1 MATSWASSYSDS
13 DSDYGYDLSLED
25 EELLCGII
33 DSISPPSSAA
43 AAPSKST
50 SKSSYKTT
58 TTATPNATAPNPDS
72 IPVPAS
78 RPITAISAK
87 AVVAAELALQN
98 LTEDDLAF
106 DISEL
111 EPEPELETSYYYR
124 DEPDPE
130 IVDPVPRRQSLS
142 SKRRLSPSVAEDDA
156 GLASFISRTKAKS
169 TPTVVPDPEV
179 IYPDLSRALS
189 EAESTAA
196 FFAPQEA
203 PLPEVGDTE
212 SPRDTRAPILRF
224 RTSPRKTF
232 SVSDL
237 VAGAWCELQ
246 YYYTLSRLPG
256 GRKLPT
262 EAMKRGSGIHETL
275 EKQVYT
281 TVEVDIKKPED
292 AFGLKLWNII
302 QGLRT
307 LRDTGLTRELEVWGL
322 VDGNVVN
329 GVIDGLSYENPDP
342 QLEEEVLSSR
352 GSQSSQGSNSQQT
365 DYFPSSTPSTGSI
378 FITDVKTRGTKT
390 PPSRV
395 QTRGTIIQL
404 FLYHRFLS
412 EMASDKLDYLS
423 IFARYRLNPDQPFS
437 DAFMAQIGALHEE
450 VFSDDDGSSDFVS
463 AVSTTSKLP
472 PSEADSPSSDL
483 LEETM
488 KYRTLRSLLPLLKF
502 EIQLTFPRGASTLGQ
517 IVAVEYRYRAKTEAD
532 EANGAIICVNTHY
545 VEQETLDMYL
555 RDTMQWWRGE
565 REPRGVVL
573 EEAYKCHSCEFVH
586 DCEWRSKLDQEALRK
601 ARVRRKRTS
610 EKW

>member
-1 MATSWASSYSDS
+1 MATSWSGSYSDS
-13 DSDYGYDLSLED
+13 NSDYGYDLSLED

-33 DSISPPSSAA
+33 DSISPLSSV
-43 AAPSKST
+43 AAPTRSKFKTT
-50 SKSSYKTT
+50 SKTT
-58 TTATPNATAPNPDS
+58 TVASPDVIPAAPDA
-72 IPVPAS
+72 IPVPVS
-78 RPITAISAK
+78 RPIRAISTKA
-87 AVVAAELALQN
+87 AVVAELALEN

-111 EPEPELETSYYYR
+111 EPETSYCRY
-124 DEPDPE
+124 ESDPE
-130 IVDPVPRRQSLS
+130 IVDKVPRRQSFS

-156 GLASFISRTKAKS
+156 GLASYVSRTKAKS
-169 TPTVVPDPEV
+169 TPTVVPDPE
-179 IYPDLSRALS
+179 ISYPDLSRALS
-189 EAESTAA
+189 EAESTTA

-203 PLPEVGDTE
+203 PLAET
-212 SPRDTRAPILRF
+212 STATPRDTRAPILRF
-224 RTSPRKTF
+224 RTSPWKTF

-275 EKQVYT
+275 ERQVYT
-281 TVEVDIKKPED
+281 TVEVDVKRPED

-307 LRDTGLTRELEVWGL
+307 LRDTGLTRELEVWGM

-329 GVIDGLSYENPDP
+329 GVIDGLSYEHPDP

-352 GSQSSQGSNSQQT
+352 GSQSSQGSQSQQTGIT

-378 FITDVKTRGTKT
+378 FITDVKTRAVKY

-412 EMASDKLDYLS
+412 EMASDKLDYLA
-423 IFARYRLNPDQPFS
+423 IFSRYRLNPDQPFS

-450 VFSDDDGSSDFVS
+450 VFSDDGSSDFVS
-463 AVSTTSKLP
+463 AVSTASKITSGG
-472 PSEADSPSSDL
+472 PSDEL
-483 LEETM
+483 ETM
-488 KYRTLRSLLPLLKF
+488 KYRTLRELLPLLKF

-517 IVAVEYRYRAKTEAD
+517 IVAVEYRYRARSEDD

-555 RDTMQWWRGE
+555 KDTMQWWRGE
-565 REPRGVVL
+565 REPRGVIL
-573 EEAYKCHSCEFVH
+573 EEAYKCQSCEFVN

-601 ARVRRKRTS
+601 ARVRRKWTP